1 MGLNYF
7 FCGLSS
13 PEVNPECLLKYD
25 YIFWTLGAN
34 TNWTPFGF
42 EFSLCFWGLSSPV
55 QSLKM
60 FKLLCSQG
68 NPFLFQIF
76 QTQKKENHFPSLSMN
91 LLTLGALQPT
101 RTNIKTFRAL
111 QPTVSGLSSPQWKGS
126 PAHKLQMKG
135 SPAHSVQWS
144 CSTFGLLCCVGC
156 LPMVPVWL
164 LYYSTDL
171 TGESSLHVKYLPF
184 SFFPSFS
191 IPFYSFIFYIIFLL
205 HYFPSFFIP
214 PIFAEKSTS

>member
-25 YIFWTLGAN
+25 YIFWTLGAK

-76 QTQKKENHFPSLSMN
+76 QTQKNEKHFPSLSMN

-111 QPTVSGLSSPQWKGS
+111 QPTVSGLSSPQC
-126 PAHKLQMKG
+126 LG
-135 SPAHSVQWS
+135 SPAHSGRALQP
-144 CSTFGLLCCVGC
+144 TN
-156 LPMVPVWL
+156 
-164 LYYSTDL
+164 
-171 TGESSLHVKYLPF
+171 SS
-184 SFFPSFS
+184 
-191 IPFYSFIFYIIFLL
+191 
-205 HYFPSFFIP
+205 
-214 PIFAEKSTS
+214 